1 MPPPKVTI
9 HNVAREAGVSIATVS
24 RYLTKASSIKEP
36 NRIKV
41 EKAIK
46 KLNYKPLLYAR
57 RLAGGKLNVYGLIIP
72 GYEGIFYSFYALEI
86 IRGVGFGLEEIN
98 VDLHLHIFSNK
109 DRFNT
114 SLVDGVIFADIIGN
128 ENQLKRILKEGLPC
142 VVANKRIDDL
152 AVSYVATDNFKGA
165 YQAVEF
171 LTSHGHKNIA
181 HLAGDLKVQSAQDRL
196 EGYKSALTKNNIKV
210 SDNNIK
216 FSNFSRIEARQH
228 IEELFSSSQPPT
240 AVFAASDEM
249 AVEVLN
255 FAQNEKISVPEKLS
269 VVGFDDNPLC
279 MYGNIHL
286 TTVRQPLFQ
295 MASLGIEILK
305 NIIEKKEKI
314 RKVVLSPELVV
325 RDSVTFI

>member
-1 MPPPKVTI
+1 VSPPKVTI
-9 HNVAREAGVSIATVS
+9 HSVAREAGVSIATVS
-24 RYLTKASSIKEP
+24 RYLTKPTSIKEP
-36 NRIKV
+36 NRLRV

-98 VDLHLHIFSNK
+98 VDLHLHIFSTK

-128 ENQLKRILKEGLPC
+128 EHQLKRILKEGLPC
-142 VVANKRIDDL
+142 VVVNKRIDEL
-152 AVSYVATDNFKGA
+152 AVSCVAADNFKGA

-181 HLAGDLKVQSAQDRL
+181 HLAGDLKVQSAHDRL
-196 EGYKSALTKNNIKV
+196 EGYKAALIKNNIKV
-210 SDNNIK
+210 NDNSIK
-216 FSNFSRIEARQH
+216 VSNFSRIEARQH
-228 IEELFSSSQPPT
+228 IEELFSSSKPPT
-240 AVFAASDEM
+240 AIFAASDEM

-269 VVGFDDNPLC
+269 VIGFDDNPLC

-305 NIIEKKEKI
+305 NIIEKKEKV